1 MYVESI
7 LYGVYSGCVGLYVV
21 VYIMMY
27 TCCQYVNFVWIT
39 WCMLSMLSVC
49 LVYVVCVCS
58 VYVYTWLCV
67 VYVEY
72 ALCMFSIHTSMS

>member
-1 MYVESI
+1 MV
-7 LYGVYSGCVGLYVV
+7 
-21 VYIMMY
+21 Y

-58 VYVYTWLCV
+58 VYVYTWCMLV
-67 VYVEY
+67 VRGVY
-72 ALCMFSIHTSMS
+72 